1 MKKTDADPACKRRR
15 LVSRDGSSVLSSSAS
30 AAVVQLPSLVGGSV
44 VVDGLTQ
51 ANAITLDESSDDDN
65 GGSSIPMVN
74 NKEIVSFYLL
84 LFSCMYIDV

>member
-1 MKKTDADPACKRRR
+1 M
-15 LVSRDGSSVLSSSAS
+15 SRVGTTVLSSGAS

-51 ANAITLDESSDDDN
+51 VNAITIGDSSDDDN
-65 GGSSIPMVN
+65 QGSSIPMVN

-84 LFSCMYIDV
+84 LFS

>member
-1 MKKTDADPACKRRR
+1 MGSTV
-15 LVSRDGSSVLSSSAS
+15 VSSGVIAPVIQPPWN
-30 AAVVQLPSLVGGSV
+30 AGGSV

-51 ANAITLDESSDDDN
+51 ANAIIFGDSSDDDN

-84 LFSCMYIDV
+84 IFSCVYMHV